1 MNKVINYFKIA
12 TDSEKG
18 LRSQEVIERYNKIVE
33 KYLLSSTPP
42 NIKSLKEAY
51 HNLSDLEKENVAQQV
66 SKIDYEVF
74 TKKYPDEGYYLA
86 ADYNDIVESFDLK
99 RKPYGFVV
107 YSNDGSEK
115 ICGYIYGSNAKF
127 HADISDIKDLLNSS
141 EFIEKDNSLVGRKDD
156 IISSFKTGKIFYVE
170 NLATTSKCKSGL
182 MPVGSILMIE
192 MIKEV
197 KIQGYKYIYAEF
209 LRDSYELIKA
219 AVSLNIFNKLGSEII
234 FDSQA
239 LGLDFGDSRSK
250 VLIRLL

>member
-1 MNKVINYFKIA
+1 MLETNITNNISFFFKLSAGNGIPK
-12 TDSEKG
+12 E
-18 LRSQEVIERYNKIVE
+18 RSPEVQERFNKILE
-33 KYLLSSTPP
+33 SYILSSRHP
-42 NIKSLKEAY
+42 NIKDFGEDY
-51 HNLSDLEKENVAQQV
+51 QNLSDEEKEDMARQM
-66 SKIDYEVF
+66 SKIDKQVF
-74 TKKYPDEGYYLA
+74 ESKYPEEDFSVNTY
-86 ADYNDIVESFDLK
+86 DILDSLDIES
-99 RKPYGFVV
+99 KPYGF
-107 YSNDGSEK
+107 YMHAKGDPNK
-115 ICGYIYGSNAKF
+115 ICGYIYGSNAQN
-127 HADISDIKDLLNSS
+127 HISDYETEEFKDVLESLEVPYLEDIFSS
-141 EFIEKDNSLVGRKDD
+141 LDA
-156 IISSFKTGKIFYVE
+156 GKIFYVE
-170 NLATTSKCKSGL
+170 NLATTSECKSGL